1 MYLPG
6 KWVPQ
11 VLDCC
16 VDKQNREKSRSLE
29 SLFWRS
35 WSSEIVSG
43 KVLGCSKLVSMV
55 CDRFGMMSGLI
66 SSKLSTSILL
76 SKDSESA

>member
-1 MYLPG
+1 MCLPG
-6 KWVPQ
+6 KWSAQ
-11 VLDCC
+11 VRESC
-16 VDKQNREKSRSLE
+16 VHKQNREKSRSLE

-55 CDRFGMMSGLI
+55 TDRFGVMSGLI